1 MTEENIFPA
10 YIPRDEER
18 EILDAVNLLGQDR
31 QSRAVLLYGRGGV
44 GKTQLVRALA
54 ERHSADGMIAWLDP
68 IDVDDTEYWLLSNLE
83 ETVARRL
90 DPEDRHFGPY
100 RAYLTQLPSYT
111 RTQASPETVVS
122 HLGRIK
128 QVFTECYKNFIAESH
143 RTVVLTFDTV
153 EAIRGMHL
161 LPTLSQWMKMLPS
174 TLFILSGRPIP
185 ADSEGEDL
193 IQRELEDPYQG
204 IPFTIVQL
212 GEFTRQAASEY
223 LEKSH
228 ITAGLGAKERM
239 KLVLLTRGHPLW
251 LALTVSYLNTKGLPE
266 EVEMS
271 LKDIEWN
278 MPYDREMTEKGGQL
292 GESFR
297 HRLVAPYRETDFW
310 SEAVK
315 RLAVVRQGVN
325 EPIWRQLM
333 VDRPFPPEVTSWGEA
348 WDRLLEIPWIR
359 QRANRRF
366 VTLHDAMAEQL
377 AQRVIP
383 VNDQDGG
390 WRRNLWQRV
399 IDIYGAQAEGKE
411 AELAEQR
418 AALDRRFAP
427 HDRLP
432 RRIEQYDESSLGR
445 AFVEEAAKLEAGK
458 RELDQ
463 LKTVRLVYQGLTNFA
478 VGCAE
483 FLRLLE
489 AAKDERDVLFQEL
502 LAMAVE
508 RFLPE
513 SVDTRVFDNLISGVI
528 NEFRHWLTSEQPG
541 VYLEISLSLADYM
554 ITTEQPDRAVRLL
567 ERLPTA
573 DASVDQLYRLNNL
586 LGNAYLR
593 LPGQVREA
601 LPRLRRALALAEG
614 TELAS
619 ADRHRLIA
627 KAHKELGFYYR
638 NVGLWQEADR
648 AYGQARDAISIALTT
663 RGSDDDRAEM
673 SSIYNNWAYVK
684 GLGGSYRDGSNLIE
698 SAITVR
704 KRLKMRLEEGISQS
718 VRGEVYRYQQRFQ
731 RAWEAYST
739 AEYIF
744 DEQRSMPWLGMV
756 YQEQAICLFQAA
768 EDGVDLER
776 GSDAM
781 ARARDLVSRSVTICR
796 DQHVRGYPSALNRAG
811 RIYGKEDP
819 DVGLRYLAE
828 GIEQAHA
835 LSDGWFWFANLVEY
849 AELSYR
855 AWIETA
861 RSDYRDG
868 IDRQAPIIDQA
879 MTEYIDEAIY
889 EYQYPDLR
897 GRWDIVCGHL
907 AIRDWL
913 ATRDDGLLGSAL
925 RAYIQGFGLIA
936 QGGHVGSSGTS
947 VIPGEFETFGKLVAQ
962 LPPDIQASWRE
973 ALRHAWRELEEG
985 STQLLARLEE
995 LY

>member
-1 MTEENIFPA
+1 MTEENFFPA
-10 YIPRDEER
+10 YIPRQEER
-18 EILDAVNLLGQDR
+18 EILDAVSELGRDR
-31 QSRAVLLYGRGGV
+31 RSRAVLLYGEGGV
-44 GKTQLVRALA
+44 GKTRLVRALA
-54 ERHSADGMIAWLDP
+54 ERHSADGMTAWLDP

-83 ETVARRL
+83 EIVARRL
-90 DPEDRHFGPY
+90 DPENRYFGAY
-100 RAYLTQLPSYT
+100 RAYLAQLPSYT
-111 RTQASPETVVS
+111 RAQASPETVVS

-128 QVFTECYKNFIAESH
+128 QIFTECYKSFIAGSGK
-143 RTVVLTFDTV
+143 TVVLTFDTV
-153 EAIRGMHL
+153 EAIRGMYL
-161 LPTLSQWMKMLPS
+161 LPTLTQWMKMIPG
-174 TLFILSGRPIP
+174 TLFILSGRPMP
-185 ADSEGEDL
+185 DDDEGQDP

-204 IPFTIVQL
+204 IPFTMVRL
-212 GEFTRQAASEY
+212 GEFSQHAASEY

-228 ITAGLGAKERM
+228 VAAGLDAEERM

-251 LALTVSYLNTKGLPE
+251 LALTVSYLDTKGLPE

-271 LKDIEWN
+271 LKDVERN
-278 MPYDREMTEKGGQL
+278 MPYGRTMTEKGQQL
-292 GESFR
+292 GEAFR

-315 RLAVVRQGVN
+315 RLAAVRQGVN

-359 QRANRRF
+359 QRANRHF

-390 WRRNLWQRV
+390 WRRNLWQRA
-399 IDIYGAQAEGKE
+399 IDIYTAQAEGKE

-427 HDRLP
+427 V
-432 RRIEQYDESSLGR
+432 EENESGLGST
-445 AFVEEAAKLEAGK
+445 FVQEAAKLDAGK

-463 LKTVRLVYQGLTNFA
+463 LKAVRLVYQGLTNFA
-478 VGCAE
+478 AGCAE

-489 AAKDERDVLFQEL
+489 AAKNERDILFQEL

-508 RFLPE
+508 RFLPG
-513 SVDTRVFDNLISGVI
+513 SVDTRVFDDLISGVI
-528 NEFRHWLTSEQPG
+528 DEFRHWLTSEQPG
-541 VYLEISLSLADYM
+541 VYLEVSLSLADYM
-554 ITTEQPDRAVRLL
+554 ITSEQPDRAVRLL

-573 DASVDQLYRLNNL
+573 DASVDQLYRLNDL
-586 LGNAYLR
+586 LGNAFLR

-614 TELAS
+614 IELAS
-619 ADRHRLIA
+619 ADRQRLIA
-627 KAHKELGFYYR
+627 RANKELGFYYR

-648 AYGQARDAISIALTT
+648 AYERARDAILVALTT

-673 SSIYNNWAYVK
+673 SSIYTNWAYVK
-684 GLGGSYRDGSNLIE
+684 GLGGAYRDGSNLIE

-731 RAWEAYST
+731 RAWEAYSA

-744 DEQRSMPWLGMV
+744 DEQRSMQWLGMV

-768 EDGVDLER
+768 EDGVDLEP

-781 ARARDLVSRSVTICR
+781 VRAKDLISRAVTICR

-811 RIYGKEDP
+811 RIYGKEDS
-819 DVGLRYLAE
+819 DTGLRYMAE

-855 AWIETA
+855 AWVETGW
-861 RSDYRDG
+861 REYRDG
-868 IDRQAPIIDQA
+868 IVRQAPVIERA
-879 MTEYIDEAIY
+879 MTEYIDEAID

-897 GRWDIVCGHL
+897 GRWDIVRGHL
-907 AIRDWL
+907 AIHDWL
-913 ATRDDGLLGSAL
+913 VTRDDGLLSSAL
-925 RAYIQGFGLIA
+925 EAYTQGFGLIA

-947 VIPGEFETFGKLVAQ
+947 VIPGEFETFGKLLAQ
-962 LPPDIQASWRE
+962 LPPDIQATWRE
-973 ALRHAWRELEEG
+973 ALRNAWRELEEG